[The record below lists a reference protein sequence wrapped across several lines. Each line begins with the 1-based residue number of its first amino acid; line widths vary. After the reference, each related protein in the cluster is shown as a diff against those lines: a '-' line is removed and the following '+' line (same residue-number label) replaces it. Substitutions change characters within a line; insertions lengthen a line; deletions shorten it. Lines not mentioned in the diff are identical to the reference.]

1 MNKEF
6 LEALEEYAESCIR
19 TGHTDVSECA
29 LWFARENNLDKAI
42 IPTIECELLKI
53 MDPDNIKLLRKYSK
67 MTKKQ
72 FSEYFGIPYRTLQNW
87 EDGSRS
93 CPEYLKKLMHYKLIK
108 ESLIKEEKTMTRFAI
123 KKGLYE
129 IREREGVDIQS
140 EALDNALE
148 GRCDVISV
156 FETHEEA
163 LEELSK
169 YRTTHMIQRYNH
181 ISVIAGTCFFIEE
194 ETLNPDFDSETDSE
208 WEEWESA
215 GSFDPAEIE

>member
-1 MNKEF
+1 MTIKK
-6 LEALEEYAESCIR
+6 LREA
-19 TGHTDVSECA
+19 T
-29 LWFARENNLDKAI
+29 
-42 IPTIECELLKI
+42 
-53 MDPDNIKLLRKYSK
+53 K
-67 MTKKQ
+67 MTQKQ
-72 FSEYFGIPYRTLQNW
+72 FADYFLIPKRTVENW
-87 EDGSRS
+87 EGGINS
-93 CPEYLKKLMHYKLIK
+93 CPEYLKCLIEYKLIK
-108 ESLIKEEKTMTRFAI
+108 EGLIKEEKAMTRFSI

-129 IREREGVDIQS
+129 IREREGVDIQR

-156 FETHEEA
+156 FETRKEA

-194 ETLNPDFDSETDSE
+194 ETLNPDFDPETDSE

-215 GSFDPAEIE
+215 GNFDPAEIE